1 MGTVIAQLLA
11 MAILPQVVK
20 LIGGFPMKKALN
32 PKVHG
37 ILDYGLAAL
46 FLLAPS
52 LFGFTETAAT
62 VSYAIGV
69 LYIATSLLTKYPL
82 GAIKLIPFPA
92 HGVLES
98 VMAVAWIIFPWVFGF
113 AGDAA
118 ARNFFIVAGVGLLV
132 VAALT
137 DYTGVYVEH
146 KRHAPRH
153 A

>member
-1 MGTVIAQLLA
+1 
-11 MAILPQVVK
+11 
-20 LIGGFPMKKALN
+20 MKKALN

-37 ILDYGLAAL
+37 ILDYALAAL
-46 FLLAPS
+46 FLLAPT

-62 VSYAIGV
+62 VSYVIGV
-69 LYIATSLLTKYPL
+69 VYIATSLLTKYPL
-82 GAIKLIPFPA
+82 GAIKVIPFPT

-98 VMAVAWIIFPWVFGF
+98 VMAVTWIIFPWVFGF

-118 ARNFFIVAGVGLLV
+118 ARNFFVIAGVGLLV

-137 DYTGVYVEH
+137 DYTGAYVEQR
-146 KRHAPRH
+146 RHSPHH